1 MTLKNIDNNYHFYFK
16 NKKENSQINQKKS
29 LTLFLKYFILN
40 QSKDGTVLKYKN
52 FLDLMKID
60 LPGNKSHKKIS
71 IIHKKPSPTVP
82 SSTAETL

>member
-1 MTLKNIDNNYHFYFK
+1 
-16 NKKENSQINQKKS
+16 
-29 LTLFLKYFILN
+29 LN

-71 IIHKKPSPTVP
+71 IIHKKPSPTAP